1 MWALRFLL
9 RRRRSKAR
17 ESRPRLKIAPRT
29 IPAMEPV
36 ERRDEWV
43 GCGEGDG
50 VGSSAEGGEGEGVGL
65 SAGSW
70 GVEWIEF
77 SAEG

>member
-1 MWALRFLL
+1 
-9 RRRRSKAR
+9 
-17 ESRPRLKIAPRT
+17 
-29 IPAMEPV
+29 MEPV

-77 SAEG
+77 SAEGWEEEGVGVLIEDVVVEEVAAIF